1 MATGNT
7 PNQHVHQ
14 VAKLVRLLSQGEIRQ
29 LMRLVPQLQAEQEV
43 VADERE
49 SLVRWAREQM
59 APYEHQTRPMQ
70 DEDEFLGGMSLAAY
84 FNLPEAE
91 RERIWNELYS
101 AAIEAVEERQV
112 NSDAVLPSSM
122 VTDFHP

>member
-7 PNQHVHQ
+7 PNQHVLQ
-14 VAKLVRLLSQGEIRQ
+14 VAKLVRLLSQGEVRQ
-29 LMRLVPQLQAEQEV
+29 LIRLVPQLQTEREV
-43 VADERE
+43 VADKRE

-70 DEDEFLGGMSLAAY
+70 DAELFLGDMSVEAY

-91 RERIWNELYS
+91 RERIWDQLYA

-112 NSDAVLPSSM
+112 KSDAVVPAG
-122 VTDFHP
+122 